1 MDNTRPM
8 ADFRIYTGILRT
20 ARDNEG
26 RRVFRGIASSTTRDL
41 HGDVMELTAIK
52 DMERA
57 ANNNLTLF
65 LNHSYN
71 VPEDVGGSITSATI
85 TARDA
90 DQDGRPNYDL
100 DIEGV
105 INEANPR
112 AVQTFNALESGTK
125 LGISIG
131 AMIPEGGAILDRK
144 TGTYTIQHV
153 DLLEASFVGIPANP
167 RSWVEYAVK
176 SLRAKRAVPEAE
188 DKEEP
193 EVLEAAEEAAELPT
207 EIEEADEAE
216 TDSPSQGASES
227 KPENEGGLLDETA
240 DGDDERLGD
249 TVTYAASASDTTTW
263 VTSEIQTITTN
274 QTSPNILWTSTNPAP
289 TLPEIA
295 SLADSLRK
303 TVDELVEAKKA
314 LADMSMTLKAL
325 ERERDEALAQ
335 RDRVLELT
343 AQTLQKVAR
352 IPLAR
357 KTHFAEAESDFR
369 KRMASV
375 YPEGFLKLMED
386 RS

>member
-1 MDNTRPM
+1 
-8 ADFRIYTGILRT
+8 
-20 ARDNEG
+20 
-26 RRVFRGIASSTTRDL
+26 
-41 HGDVMELTAIK
+41 MELSAIE

-71 VPEDVGGSITSATI
+71 VPEDVGGSITRASIA
-85 TARDA
+85 ARDS

-131 AMIPEGGAILDRK
+131 AMIPEGGAELNRK
-144 TGTYTIQHV
+144 TGTYTIRHV

-176 SLRAKRAVPEAE
+176 SLRGKAAVETEEEEAPIL
-188 DKEEP
+188 EE
-193 EVLEAAEEAAELPT
+193 AEEAAETPVDP
-207 EIEEADEAE
+207 EEADEAE
-216 TDSPSQGASES
+216 EGAPSQDASES

-249 TVTYAASASDTTTW
+249 TVTYAASTSDTVSW
-263 VTSEIQTITTN
+263 SPTITTN
-274 QTSPNILWTSTNPAP
+274 GTSPVVYTQF
-289 TLPEIA
+289 PEIA
-295 SLADSLRK
+295 SLTDSLRK
-303 TVDELVEAKKA
+303 TVEELVDAKKA
-314 LADMSMTLKAL
+314 LGERDMQIKAL

-335 RDRVLELT
+335 RDRVLEVT
-343 AQTLQKVAR
+343 TQTLERVAR

-369 KRMASV
+369 RRMSSV
-375 YPEGFLKLMED
+375 YPEGFLKMMED
-386 RS
+386 RT

>member
-1 MDNTRPM
+1 MDNTRPS
-8 ADFRIYTGILRT
+8 ADFRIYTGILRA
-20 ARDNEG
+20 ARDDEG
-26 RRVFRGIASSTTRDL
+26 RRVFRGVASSTTRDL
-41 HGDVMELTAIK
+41 HGDTMELSAIE
-52 DMERA
+52 DMERS

-71 VPEDVGGSITSATI
+71 VPEDVGGSVIRASI

-112 AVQTFNALESGTK
+112 AVQTFNAIESGTK

-131 AMIPEGGAILDRK
+131 AMIPEGGAELNRK
-144 TGTYTIQHV
+144 TGTYTIRHV

-176 SLRAKRAVPEAE
+176 SLKGTTKAIEL
-188 DKEEP
+188 EEP
-193 EVLEAAEEAAELPT
+193 ETEEEVEEVEVEEAEEKSTATTETASQEAAEG
-207 EIEEADEAE
+207 D
-216 TDSPSQGASES
+216 
-227 KPENEGGLLDETA
+227 PENENGLLDETA

-249 TVTYAASASDTTTW
+249 TVTNASSAPFTFSTNE
-263 VTSEIQTITTN
+263 SMSITTN
-274 QTSPNILWTSTNPAP
+274 GTSDNVQWTFTEPHFQRSYEMLLQTTS
-289 TLPEIA
+289 
-295 SLADSLRK
+295 
-303 TVDELVEAKKA
+303 ELVDTKKA
-314 LADMSMTLKAL
+314 LGEALAKIATL
-325 ERERDEALAQ
+325 EREHAEALAQ

-343 AQTLQKVAR
+343 AQTLEKVAR
-352 IPLAR
+352 TPLVR
-357 KTHFAEAESDFR
+357 KTTFAEAESDFR
-369 KRMASV
+369 KRVASI